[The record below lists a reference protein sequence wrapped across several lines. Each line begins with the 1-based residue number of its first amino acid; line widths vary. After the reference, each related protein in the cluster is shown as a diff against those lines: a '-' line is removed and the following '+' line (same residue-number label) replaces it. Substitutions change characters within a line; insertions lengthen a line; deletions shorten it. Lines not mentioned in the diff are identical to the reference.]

1 MPEFEVGDLA
11 EYSKTITEADITLF
25 VAVSGDNNPVHVN
38 EEYARTTRFGKRI
51 AHGLLTAGLIS
62 TVLGT
67 KLPGPGAIYLSQSLR
82 FLAPVAIGDTVTAS
96 ATLTEYDRDRG
107 KMTLETAC
115 FNQSDVQV
123 LAGEAV
129 VLYRPD

>member
-1 MPEFEVGDLA
+1 MPEFKVGDLA

-25 VAVSGDNNPVHVN
+25 VAVSGDSNPVHVN

-62 TVLGT
+62 AVLGT

-96 ATLTEYDRDRG
+96 ATLTEYDRDLG

>member
-1 MPEFEVGDLA
+1 M
-11 EYSKTITEADITLF
+11 F
-25 VAVSGDNNPVHVN
+25 VAVSGDTNPVHID
-38 EEYARTTRFGKRI
+38 EEYARTTPFGQRI

-67 KLPGPGAIYLSQSLR
+67 KLPGPGAIYVSQSLR

-115 FNQSDVQV
+115 FNQSNLQV
-123 LAGEAV
+123 LTGEAV
-129 VLYRPD
+129 VLIVPAELQSGARYGSGCRR

>member
-1 MPEFEVGDLA
+1 MQEFIEGDHA
-11 EYSKTITEADITLF
+11 EFSKTITEADISMF
-25 VAVSGDNNPVHVN
+25 VAVSGDTNPVHID
-38 EEYARTTRFGKRI
+38 EEYARTTPFGQRI

-67 KLPGPGAIYLSQSLR
+67 KLPGPGAIYVSQSLR

-115 FNQSDVQV
+115 FNQSNLQV
-123 LAGEAV
+123 LTGEAV
-129 VLYRPD
+129 VLYRPS

>member
-1 MPEFEVGDLA
+1 MREFKVGDLA

-25 VAVSGDNNPVHVN
+25 VAVSGDTNPVHVN

-82 FLAPVAIGDTVTAS
+82 FLAPVGIGDTVTAS

>member
-1 MPEFEVGDLA
+1 MPEFKEGDHA
-11 EYSKTITEADITLF
+11 EFSKTITEADITLF
-25 VAVSGDNNPVHVN
+25 VAVSGDTNPVHVN
-38 EEYARTTRFGKRI
+38 EEYARTTPFGGRI

-67 KLPGPGAIYLSQSLR
+67 KLPGPGAIYVSQSLR

-96 ATLTEYDRDRG
+96 ATLTKYDRDRG

-115 FNQSDVQV
+115 FNQSNVQV

-129 VLYRPD
+129 VVYRPA